1 MKRLLCLIALTWL
14 LMRCATP
21 VAPPGG
27 DRDTEAPQVLVQ
39 VPRSGAINYQGDK
52 IELIFNEY
60 ISFQGGAERVLIT
73 PRMDPQ
79 PKFVLKGKKLIINLP
94 EGLDPEVTYSISL
107 LNAITDYR
115 EGNVLKLYK
124 CVFTRG
130 ASIDSSSLSGVV
142 VNSFDK
148 QVVGNV
154 FVGLFDPNDTSAFLL
169 NKPIYI
175 APTNDQG
182 QFKVD
187 YVKEGQYKI
196 AALEDKNFNF
206 KLDPPS
212 ERVSLTTNPISV
224 GLASVLEQEIQV
236 FLNKK
241 KPQIEGYK
249 VISNNSLYVYFNQ
262 EIEEITLD
270 VEQFVEND
278 KVYFNS
284 NNDTLFY
291 HWSTRD
297 LQQLD
302 FVVKLNRNHI
312 DSLNIPLINK
322 PKVKAFYATSGPQDP
337 KKAIVIRTGEYVDY
351 FNASLISLKDSLN
364 EAMEFSVTSDKQKLL
379 LQLSKQY
386 YGNLLL
392 SIDSG
397 AVVFNDGIVSKE
409 SFSQQLVTEEV
420 RLKSV
425 LSLTFGKPLISGAML
440 ELYTKENKR
449 IAVLSVSNLTKLDI
463 PELNAGKYTVRI
475 YQDAN
480 GNSKWDS
487 GDVKEQRPPE
497 STLVYSKNIEIK
509 ENWDKELTLNF

>member
-1 MKRLLCLIALTWL
+1 
-14 LMRCATP
+14 
-21 VAPPGG
+21 
-27 DRDTEAPQVLVQ
+27 
-39 VPRSGAINYQGDK
+39 
-52 IELIFNEY
+52 
-60 ISFQGGAERVLIT
+60 
-73 PRMDPQ
+73 
-79 PKFVLKGKKLIINLP
+79 
-94 EGLDPEVTYSISL
+94 
-107 LNAITDYR
+107 
-115 EGNVLKLYK
+115 
-124 CVFTRG
+124 
-130 ASIDSSSLSGVV
+130 
-142 VNSFDK
+142 
-148 QVVGNV
+148 
-154 FVGLFDPNDTSAFLL
+154 
-169 NKPIYI
+169 
-175 APTNDQG
+175 
-182 QFKVD
+182 
-187 YVKEGQYKI
+187 
-196 AALEDKNFNF
+196 
-206 KLDPPS
+206 
-212 ERVSLTTNPISV
+212 
-224 GLASVLEQEIQV
+224 LASVLEQEIQV

-262 EIEEITLD
+262 EIEEINLD

-297 LQQLD
+297 LTQLD

-322 PKVKAFYATSGPQDP
+322 PKVKAFYALSGPQDP
-337 KKAIVIRTGEYVDY
+337 KKAIIIRTGEYVDY

-364 EAMEFSVTSDKQKLL
+364 ETMEFSVTSDKQKLL

-386 YGNLLL
+386 YGNFSL

-397 AVVFNDGIVSKE
+397 AVVFNDGTISKE
-409 SFSQQLVTEEV
+409 SFTQQLVTEEA

-425 LSLTFGKPLISGAML
+425 LSLNFGKPLTSDAIL
-440 ELYTKENKR
+440 ELYSKENKR
-449 IAVLSVSNLTKLDI
+449 IKVLSVSNLTKLDI

-475 YQDAN
+475 YQDVN
-480 GNSKWDS
+480 GNGKWDS